1 MKRILGFVMLLFSLH
16 FIALTANAEVQKKEP
31 QDVKLEKGHSG
42 NENAYPRSLLNIPI
56 VCTYMDGVIQLSLL
70 EEVGDWEVI
79 VTNQLTSEEWSATNS
94 LLLNVST
101 ASGTYLVQI
110 VTEDGTLYYGTYTL

>member
-1 MKRILGFVMLLFSLH
+1 MKRILGLVMLLFSLQ
-16 FIALTANAEVQKKEP
+16 FFAVTANAEVQKEEP

-42 NENAYPRSLLNIPI
+42 NENAYPRSLLTIPI

-70 EEVGDWEVI
+70 EELGNWEITVI
-79 VTNQLTSEEWSATNS
+79 NQLTSEQWSATNS
-94 LLLNVST
+94 LSLDVPTTN
-101 ASGTYLVQI
+101 GTYLVQI

>member
-1 MKRILGFVMLLFSLH
+1 MLLFSLH